1 MARLGSTELVTE
13 LRRQNLY
20 TRERKKKGDAF
31 SFIVR
36 KGEGED
42 LYCTRKSWKSPELD
56 QATVVHCTD
65 RRKARYRAGPVRALT
80 GGERYKQQHK
90 SIHHTGREGGRDY
103 YAVQLVRGGAGHT
116 WYTPR
121 DLDMLVVSHTRG
133 DGENEVLLG
142 YWEIGSGLLLEK
154 GHLAPASEAGTQL
167 DRGANQIKLFI
178 DGNDWS
184 VPCYTKVGPGAGGTK
199 RRRTRKSQAPSQAPF
214 G

>member
-1 MARLGSTELVTE
+1 MAQVSSPSHVTE

-31 SFIVR
+31 SFIAR

-42 LYCTRKSWKSPELD
+42 LHCTR
-56 QATVVHCTD
+56 
-65 RRKARYRAGPVRALT
+65 

-90 SIHHTGREGGRDY
+90 RITHTGRKGGRDY

-116 WYTPR
+116 WYTPKN
-121 DLDMLVVSHTRG
+121 LDVLVVSHTRG

-154 GHLAPASEAGTQL
+154 GHLAPASTAGTRL
-167 DRGANQIKLFI
+167 DKGTNQIDLFT
-178 DGNDWS
+178 DGDDWS
-184 VPCYTKVGPGAGGTK
+184 VGCYTKVGPEPGAGGTK
-199 RRRTRKSQAPSQAPF
+199 RRRKSKAPSQAPL
-214 G
+214 GRE